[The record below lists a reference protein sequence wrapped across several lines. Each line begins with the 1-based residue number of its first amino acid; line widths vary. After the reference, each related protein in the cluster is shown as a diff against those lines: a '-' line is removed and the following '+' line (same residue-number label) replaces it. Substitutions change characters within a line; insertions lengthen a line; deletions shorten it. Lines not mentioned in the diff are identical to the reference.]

1 VTPAASN
8 RTPLPSRTAFPLRFS
23 TRLVWFSLLGG
34 GLMLLP
40 LGAILITA
48 AGGETT
54 ADLWPHLFSN
64 VLPRSLATTALL
76 LTGVALLS
84 GIIGV
89 LSAWAVTQHEF
100 TGRRWL
106 DWLLILPLALP
117 TYITAYAYVEVLGFQ
132 GPFQSLVRSVFGYQ
146 SLRDYWFPDV
156 RSQGGAILIFSLVL
170 YPYIYLS
177 TRALFTIQAASIME
191 AARILGA
198 APGRLFWQIGLPMA
212 RPALAAG
219 VTLVMLETLNDIG
232 ATQYLGI
239 PTLTLSVYTTWLNRG
254 SLAGAAQIA
263 CLLVLVIALLMLF
276 EARLRG
282 QKRFAIPVRQTR
294 MLARRPLST
303 RTGYAVALGCLI
315 PVIAG
320 FVLPAGYLL
329 LEVLQRGWLSQADS
343 GLFKALLSTVIYSG
357 LATAIALLLACGVV
371 AALRFGRERW
381 LKASA
386 RLAGLGYAVP
396 GTVLAL
402 GLLVPFGLIDNLV
415 ANTARAWLG
424 FSPGLLIMGSGAAL
438 VLAYVTRFLS
448 VALSGLESGM
458 ARISPRMDEAG
469 RSLGAS
475 PREVIET
482 IHWPLARPALAA
494 AALLVF
500 VDCMK
505 ELPATLLLRPLNV
518 ETLAT
523 VVYGHAARGSF
534 EDGALAALLI
544 VIAGLYPVIR
554 LARDGNPVVIPP

>member
-1 VTPAASN
+1 VTTTVAN
-8 RTPLPSRTAFPLRFS
+8 TTPLPSRTALPLRLS
-23 TRLVWFSLLGG
+23 TRLVWFALSGAGLL
-34 GLMLLP
+34 LLP
-40 LGAILITA
+40 LGAILFTA
-48 AGGETT
+48 LGGE
-54 ADLWPHLFSN
+54 ASAGLWPHLIAN
-64 VLPRSLATTALL
+64 VLPRSLATTAVL

-84 GIIGV
+84 GTIGV
-89 LSAWAVTQHEF
+89 LCAWAVTQYEF
-100 TGRRWL
+100 AGRRWL

-117 TYITAYAYVEVLGFQ
+117 TYITAYAYVEILGFQ
-132 GPFQSLVRSVFGYQ
+132 GPFQSLIRGLFGYH

-191 AARILGA
+191 AARTLGA

-219 VTLVMLETLNDIG
+219 VTLVLLETLNDIG
-232 ATQYLGI
+232 ATQYLGV

-282 QKRFAIPVRQTR
+282 QKRFAIPVRQAR
-294 MLARRPLST
+294 MLARRRLST

-329 LEVLQRGWLSQADS
+329 IEVMQRGWLSQADS
-343 GLFKALLSTVIYSG
+343 RLFKALLSTVIYSG
-357 LATAIALLLACGVV
+357 LATAIAVLLACGVV

-381 LKASA
+381 LKAAA
-386 RLAGLGYAVP
+386 RLAGMGYAVP

-402 GLLVPFGLIDNLV
+402 GLLVPFGLIDNLM
-415 ANTARAWLG
+415 ANTTRAWLG

-475 PREVIET
+475 SREVIET

-544 VIAGLYPVIR
+544 VMAGLYPVIR
-554 LARDGNPVVIPP
+554 LARAGETAPLS